1 MKMEKADGPKTELV
15 GVSQRMQQSIEEMI
29 ASVSQGIGDCMENAR
44 NAEPRSLA
52 DNTRSSE
59 RTDAVRMMSSTAE
72 LLSSI
77 AKLKGG
83 FQYNYNVVRDASA
96 EERALRE
103 EKKREASLMR
113 TQSEV
118 EAMSEEEYVDYH
130 RAMKGLPPKFKKTWH
145 AVDRCMRALDDREL
159 VELEGEVARRE
170 KSTTTPLPENAG
182 SNTATEE
189 TQANGGFDDTHA

>member
-1 MKMEKADGPKTELV
+1 MKMTMADGPKTELI
-15 GVSQRMQQSIEEMI
+15 GVSQRIQQSIEEMI
-29 ASVSQGIGDCMENAR
+29 ASVSRGIGDCMENAR

-52 DNTRSSE
+52 DNTRSGE

-77 AKLKGG
+77 AKMKGE

-103 EKKREASLMR
+103 EKKREVALMR
-113 TQSEV
+113 TQREV
-118 EAMSEEEYVDYH
+118 EDMSDEQYVDYH

-145 AVDRCMRALDDREL
+145 AMDRTGLALEDHEL
-159 VELEGEVARRE
+159 VELEAEVARKE
-170 KSTTTPLPENAG
+170 TPTSTPLPENAG
-182 SNTATEE
+182 SNTDAAE
-189 TQANGGFDDTHA
+189 TQENGSFGDARV